1 VSSNLGT
8 DINTPITNG
17 VPDLDP
23 MFTLVSGRTAL
34 VQALAR
40 RLTTTHGM
48 LEWIGDDP
56 EYRHDVREYLG
67 EDVGPRA
74 EFVIASR
81 VQAECLKD
89 ERVRDVDVTVAIADR
104 GLTVGVRVASTQGA
118 VRLVLAVSAVTVD
131 LLKVA

>member
-1 VSSNLGT
+1 MTLGT
-8 DINTPITNG
+8 DINTPITDG

-23 MFTLVSGRTAL
+23 MFGLVSGRAAL
-34 VQALAR
+34 AQAIAR
-40 RLTTTHGM
+40 RLTTRRGL

-56 EYRHDVREYLG
+56 EYGHDVREYLG

-89 ERVRDVDVTVAIADR
+89 ERVRAAQVTATLTSGRLTLSIKLTDADGPFRLTLAVTGVTVE
-104 GLTVGVRVASTQGA
+104 
-118 VRLVLAVSAVTVD
+118 
-131 LLKVA
+131 LLKVS

>member
-40 RLTTTHGM
+40 RLTTKHGM

-56 EYRHDVREYLG
+56 EYGHDVREYLG

-89 ERVRDVDVTVAIADR
+89 ERVRAAQVTPT
-104 GLTVGVRVASTQGA
+104 LTAGRLSLA
-118 VRLVLAVSAVTVD
+118 VRITDAEGPFRFTLAVSDVSVE
-131 LLKVA
+131 LLKVY

>member
-1 VSSNLGT
+1 MSLGT
-8 DINTPITNG
+8 DINTPITDG

-23 MFTLVSGRTAL
+23 MFGLVSGRLAL
-34 VQALAR
+34 AQAIAR
-40 RLTTTHGM
+40 RLTTRRGL

-56 EYRHDVREYLG
+56 EYGHDVREYLG

-89 ERVRDVDVTVAIADR
+89 ERVRAAQVTATLTSGRLTLSIKLTDADGPFRLTLAVTGVTVE
-104 GLTVGVRVASTQGA
+104 
-118 VRLVLAVSAVTVD
+118 
-131 LLKVA
+131 LLKVS

>member
-1 VSSNLGT
+1 MTLGT
-8 DINTPITNG
+8 DINTPITDG

-23 MFTLVSGRTAL
+23 MFGLVSGRAAL
-34 VQALAR
+34 AQAIAR
-40 RLTTTHGM
+40 RLTTRRGL

-56 EYRHDVREYLG
+56 EYGHDVREYLG

-89 ERVRDVDVTVAIADR
+89 ERVRAAQVTATLASGRLTLSIKLTDADGPFRLTLAVTGVTVE
-104 GLTVGVRVASTQGA
+104 
-118 VRLVLAVSAVTVD
+118 
-131 LLKVA
+131 LLKVY